1 MIVHPAFE
9 NNEISFKKLPLRFYF
24 SFLIRYKETEGN
36 INRHYKQII
45 NH

>member
-24 SFLIRYKETEGN
+24 SFLIRYKETVT
-36 INRHYKQII
+36 INKII